1 MMRIKGAY
9 STVPTAIG
17 TEANLQ
23 ELRLSEVNLMFEL
36 HPRLAEDS
44 IVIGRFDLS
53 LLLLSKDANYPWCIL
68 VPQVEEVFEI
78 HHLSEEEQMQLMR
91 ESCRLSEVMTSLFD
105 AHKMNVAALGNVVR
119 QLHVHHIVRFEE
131 DAAWP
136 QPIWGK
142 LPAKAYKADELA
154 ARIKRLQNAL
164 VGEGF
169 SFI

>member
-1 MMRIKGAY
+1 VLR
-9 STVPTAIG
+9 AIG
-17 TEANLQ
+17 TEANPYDLYF
-23 ELRLSEVNLMFEL
+23 SKVKSMFEL

-44 IVIGRFDLS
+44 LVIGRFDLS

-68 VPQVEEVFEI
+68 VPQVDDVFEI
-78 HHLSEEEQMQLMR
+78 HHLSEEEQVQLIR

-119 QLHVHHIVRFEE
+119 QLHVHHIARFE
-131 DAAWP
+131 DDLAWP

-142 LPAKAYKADELA
+142 LPAKAYGADQLA
-154 ARIKRLQNAL
+154 ERIKRLQNAL

-169 SFI
+169 TVI

>member
-1 MMRIKGAY
+1 
-9 STVPTAIG
+9 
-17 TEANLQ
+17 
-23 ELRLSEVNLMFEL
+23 MFQL

-68 VPQVEEVFEI
+68 VPQSEDAFEI
-78 HHLSEEEQMQLMR
+78 HHLSDAEQIQLIR
-91 ESCRLSEVMTSLFD
+91 ESSRLSEVMTSLFD

-119 QLHVHHIVRFEE
+119 QLHVHHIARFED

-142 LPAKAYKADELA
+142 VPAKVYAHDELA
-154 ARIKRLQNAL
+154 ERIKRLQNAL

-169 SFI
+169 TVI

>member
-1 MMRIKGAY
+1 
-9 STVPTAIG
+9 
-17 TEANLQ
+17 
-23 ELRLSEVNLMFEL
+23 MFQL

-44 IVIGRFDLS
+44 MVIGRFDLS

-68 VPQVEEVFEI
+68 VPQREDVFEI
-78 HHLSEEEQMQLMR
+78 HHLSEEEQIQLIR
-91 ESCRLSEVMTSLFD
+91 ESSRLSEVMTSLFD

-119 QLHVHHIVRFEE
+119 QLHVHHIARFEE

-142 LPAKAYKADELA
+142 VPAKAYTHDELVE
-154 ARIKRLQNAL
+154 RIKRLQNAL

-169 SFI
+169 VVL